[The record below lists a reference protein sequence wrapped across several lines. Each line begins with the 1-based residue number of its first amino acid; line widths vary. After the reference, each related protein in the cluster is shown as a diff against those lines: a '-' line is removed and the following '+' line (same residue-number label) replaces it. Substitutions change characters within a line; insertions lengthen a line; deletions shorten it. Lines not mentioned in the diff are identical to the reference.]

1 MGIFASSII
10 TTPYVLK
17 RLALLSHQ
25 EGYMSSSLSLTF
37 FAQNG
42 LSCRGDFE

>member
-1 MGIFASSII
+1 MGIFTSSII

-17 RLALLSHQ
+17 RLALLCNQ

-37 FAQNG
+37 CPNG
-42 LSCRGDFE
+42 PTCRGDS